1 MILLIPI
8 EIAKEALDLGKGL
21 GVSVIG
27 YETSIVRRIMRS
39 LRKEV
44 ENKRKTRDLCILVFH
59 LISRFV

>member
-21 GVSVIG
+21 GVFVIG
-27 YETSIVRRIMRS
+27 YETSIVRRIIRS

-44 ENKRKTRDLCILVFH
+44 ENKRKT
-59 LISRFV
+59 